1 MQTAGA
7 LCRFDEDISQGAL
20 LGPSKSVIVA
30 SAPRTRLRNR
40 LKKCSCHIVCP
51 SRQPMAAQFKKG
63 EDVQTRSKGRT
74 PVQLSLADSEFFKEL
89 LIIIW
94 NIDRAF
100 YIHWLNWC
108 MFGSV
113 SGGLPMN
120 MPMTRCAHF
129 FNKIGFSFFAM
140 YVHMFWH
147 LVIGDLHT
155 A

>member
-1 MQTAGA
+1 MQIWRGHKPRSFARPFKVSYCRLSTSHKATKQIEKVFLSYSVPQPAAHGSPVQKRGRCSDSEQRKNPCSA
-7 LCRFDEDISQGAL
+7 LPG
-20 LGPSKSVIVA
+20 
-30 SAPRTRLRNR
+30 RLR
-40 LKKCSCHIVCP
+40 V
-51 SRQPMAAQFKKG
+51 
-63 EDVQTRSKGRT
+63 
-74 PVQLSLADSEFFKEL
+74 FKEL

-94 NIDRAF
+94 DIDRAF

-120 MPMTRCAHF
+120 MPMTRSAHF